1 MEIKI
6 FWNAYFDAIRLTGL
20 IIFALVKNWYKIDNN
35 IHVLMKLNL
44 QESYGRDADDCKT
57 TSDATTNKNK
67 PPAIL

>member
-1 MEIKI
+1 M
-6 FWNAYFDAIRLTGL
+6 
-20 IIFALVKNWYKIDNN
+20 
-35 IHVLMKLNL
+35 LMKLIL

>member
-6 FWNAYFDAIRLTGL
+6 FWNAYFGVSGP
-20 IIFALVKNWYKIDNN
+20 IIFALVKYWYEIDNN
-35 IHVLMKLNL
+35 IHMLMKLIL